1 MRLTPVLEPVEQVF
15 RYLCEGDA
23 KDAGGLWFT
32 MMSERREG
40 FKPIFS
46 YRPPYVMAVR
56 TSRSRAETDAL
67 MDWYA
72 DRAGITRLR
81 RLATGEYPAGIPG
94 RVSDEAALRR

>member
-1 MRLTPVLEPVEQVF
+1 MVHHDVRKT
-15 RYLCEGDA
+15 
-23 KDAGGLWFT
+23 
-32 MMSERREG
+32 RRVQTDLL
-40 FKPIFS
+40 IQT
-46 YRPPYVMAVR
+46 PYVMAVR
-56 TSRSRAETDAL
+56 ASRSRAETDAL